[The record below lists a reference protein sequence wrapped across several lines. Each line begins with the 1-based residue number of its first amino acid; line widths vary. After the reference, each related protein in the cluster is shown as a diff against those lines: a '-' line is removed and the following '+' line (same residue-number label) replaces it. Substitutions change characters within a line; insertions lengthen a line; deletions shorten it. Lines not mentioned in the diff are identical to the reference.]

1 MGADRSRAKMPLRG
15 SCFAA
20 IGALTFSVAA
30 PLGAQ
35 EIDPDPRFW
44 AEGGVYFPDTETT
57 VALSLP
63 DSNNGTEISLE
74 DDLGFD
80 SGVDSFDLTVGA
92 KLDDDFFIE
101 ASFFDLDRTTTFT
114 LDRTIT
120 VEDAVFDVGAAV
132 GSEFSSQIYRVTI
145 GYKLISDPKWDLSV
159 ALGAH
164 LTDFTFGIA
173 GAASVN
179 GAGVSGVERGQDFLA
194 PLPTIVGQAKVRPI
208 RWLELRGRADYL
220 DLTIDQYN
228 GRLINLE
235 ASATA
240 AITNNIAVGAAYR
253 YTDYRLDIDATRFD
267 GRVEYEF
274 DGPRV
279 FLRVSL

>member
-1 MGADRSRAKMPLRG
+1 MKPDRGRARIPLRG
-15 SCFAA
+15 YCFAA
-20 IGALTFSVAA
+20 LGGLTLSIAA

-44 AEGGVYFPDTETT
+44 AEGGVYFPDTNTT

-63 DSNNGTEISLE
+63 DSDNGTEISLE
-74 DDLGFD
+74 EDLGFD
-80 SGVDSFDLTVGA
+80 TGVDSFDLTLGA
-92 KLDDDFFIE
+92 KIDDDFFVE
-101 ASFFDLDRTTTFT
+101 ASFFDLDRTTTAT

-132 GSEFSSQIYRVTI
+132 GSVFSSQIYRVTI
-145 GYKLISDPKWDLSV
+145 GYKIVADPKWDLSV

-179 GAGVSGVERGQDFLA
+179 EAGVSGVERGQDFLA
-194 PLPTIVGQAKVRPI
+194 PLPTLVGQAKLRPI
-208 RWLELRGRADYL
+208 KWLELRGRADYL
-220 DLTIDQYN
+220 DLTIDRYN

-240 AITNNIAVGAAYR
+240 AITNNVAVGAAYR

-267 GRVEYEF
+267 GRIEYEF

>member
-1 MGADRSRAKMPLRG
+1 M
-15 SCFAA
+15 AA
-20 IGALTFSVAA
+20 IAGLTLPLGA
-30 PLGAQ
+30 PLSAQ

-44 AEGGVYFPDTETT
+44 AEAGVYFPNTETT
-57 VALSLP
+57 VTLSLP
-63 DSNNGTEISLE
+63 DSDTGTEISLE

-80 SGVDSFDLTVGA
+80 TGVDSFDLTIGA
-92 KLDDDFFIE
+92 KIDDDFFIE
-101 ASFFDLDRTTTFT
+101 ASFFDLDRTTSFT

-120 VEDAVFDVGAAV
+120 VEDAVFDVGAAI

-145 GYKLISDPKWDLSV
+145 GYKIVSNPEWDLSV

-194 PLPTIVGQAKVRPI
+194 PLPTIVGQAKFRPI
-208 RWLELRGRADYL
+208 KWLELRGRADYL

-228 GRLINLE
+228 GRLVNLE

-240 AITNNIAVGAAYR
+240 AVTNNIAVGAAYR
-253 YTDYRLDIDATRFD
+253 YTNYRLDIDATRFD
-267 GRVEYEF
+267 GRIEYEF